1 MRGRSCIAIGGFRH
15 RRLFDRTAK
24 AVVLVM
30 ALGALGHLFVGA
42 EYPRPIL
49 FPPYPD
55 LSYAFMAWVQHV
67 DPPGNVFP
75 SLHVAHTTMLSLLL
89 LRDRPRLGRLAL
101 LMATMLALS
110 TLTTKQHFI
119 ADVLGG
125 YALAA
130 LGRAFALSRP
140 AVRWCRLLGGGAF
153 ARVDRVLEVD
163 PLELNAALRQLR
175 LDGVGLADDDDQE
188 RVGVQE
194 VLGRRLGLRL
204 VDGGQPQRQI
214 AHVAD
219 PQAVLLGAHQRAR
232 DPRRRL
238 QAERIAAGVVPL
250 GLVQLAAVG
259 PSVCMRRISFTEA
272 SSASHTVSFLVAAL
286 TRKAPSYSDAPNDE
300 PMP

>member
-1 MRGRSCIAIGGFRH
+1 MASAPMPLSGGQSAAGVAADPEGPLASPAYRWSVGLSLALLQSAIYFGIGHAHLTRSTELLRTRLDDAIPFWPWTAWCYLPFYAGTFLIAIGGFRH
-15 RRLFDRTAK
+15 RRLFDRTAM

-30 ALGALGHLFVGA
+30 VLGALGHVFVGA

-89 LRDRPRLGRLAL
+89 LRDRPRLGLLAL

-130 LGRAFALSRP
+130 LGRAFALSSISLAP
-140 AVRWCRLLGGGAF
+140 ASWRQ
-153 ARVDRVLEVD
+153 RV
-163 PLELNAALRQLR
+163 
-175 LDGVGLADDDDQE
+175 
-188 RVGVQE
+188 
-194 VLGRRLGLRL
+194 
-204 VDGGQPQRQI
+204 
-214 AHVAD
+214 
-219 PQAVLLGAHQRAR
+219 
-232 DPRRRL
+232 RRR
-238 QAERIAAGVVPL
+238 
-250 GLVQLAAVG
+250 
-259 PSVCMRRISFTEA
+259 
-272 SSASHTVSFLVAAL
+272 
-286 TRKAPSYSDAPNDE
+286 
-300 PMP
+300 